1 LQLVVT
7 PSESGTRAD
16 ILIAHHSGY
25 SRSLVAEAV
34 KRGAVRINGA
44 AVKGS
49 HLVTQGDVIEYELHE
64 RAPLVVEPEP
74 IDLTVI
80 YEDRDLIVIDK
91 PAGMVTHPAHGT
103 TSGTLVNALLA
114 HVHSLPI
121 ADWEGSDENALRPG
135 LVHRLD
141 RDTSGLLVV
150 AKTQSSLSAL
160 GKAMK
165 GRHISRE
172 YLGLVSGIP
181 PHPKG
186 TIDGAIGRDPHNRI
200 KYAITADGKRAITH
214 YELRERL
221 ANAAELIFRLETGR
235 THQIRVH
242 MAALGHPIIN
252 DPIYGKTDPRFDLP
266 GQALHAWRLCFRHPG
281 TGRDLDFQV
290 DPPPEYANAK
300 SILRGAE
307 SRNGDI

>member
-7 PSESGTRAD
+7 PNESGKRAD
-16 ILIAHHSGY
+16 ILIAHHSGC
-25 SRSLVAEAV
+25 SRSLVADAV
-34 KRGAVRINGA
+34 KRGEVRVNGA

-49 HLVTQGDVIEYELHE
+49 HLVAYGDVIEYELHE
-64 RAPLVVEPEP
+64 RAPLIVEAEA

-80 YEDRDLIVIDK
+80 YEDGDIIVIDK
-91 PAGMVTHPAHGT
+91 PAGMVTHPAHGA

-114 HVHSLPI
+114 HLHSLPV
-121 ADWEGSDENALRPG
+121 ADWDQSDENALRPG

-150 AKTQSSLSAL
+150 AKTQSALSAL

-165 GRHISRE
+165 ARRISRE

-186 TIDGAIGRDPHNRI
+186 TIDGAIGRDPHNRL
-200 KYAITADGKRAITH
+200 KYAITADGKNAITH
-214 YELRERL
+214 YEVRERL
-221 ANAAELIFRLETGR
+221 VNAAELVFALETGR

-242 MAALGHPIIN
+242 MAALGHPIVN

-266 GQALHAWRLCFRHPG
+266 GQALHAWRLSFRHPR
-281 TGRDLDFQV
+281 TREDLEFQV
-290 DPPPEYANAK
+290 DPPSEYAHAK
-300 SILRGAE
+300 SILRNA
-307 SRNGDI
+307 SRDGDI